1 MMLRFILRRLLI
13 SIPLLLVASV
23 LVFTVMH
30 LTTDPTAGLRVNPR
44 ISGADMARYR
54 HDLGLDRS
62 GAAQYFAWL
71 GNFVRG
77 NWGKSLFTNIPVSG
91 QIREAL
97 VNSMVLGVTG
107 FTLALLI
114 GVTVGVIAAIRQYS
128 VFDYLATSG
137 AFVALSIPVFWFAL
151 ILQLLFGLYLVRWLH
166 LDQPVFFTAGM
177 VQPGSLGFDLVDRA
191 RHLVLPAIVLA
202 VQLIAIYSR
211 YMRASMLEVL
221 NSDYLRTARAKG
233 VRERRVIVRH
243 GMRNALIPLTTQAAI
258 DFGGLAGGL
267 IATEAIFQWPGMGYL
282 FVRVMND
289 GDYAIAL
296 PWVMLTMAFVIV
308 FNLVA
313 DLLYAVLDPRIR
325 YA

>member
-1 MMLRFILRRLLI
+1 MLRFIIRRLLI
-13 SIPLLLVASV
+13 SIPLLVVASV

-30 LTTDPTAGLRVNPR
+30 LTTDPAAGLRVNPR
-44 ISGADMARYR
+44 ISAADMTRYR

-62 GAAQYFAWL
+62 GPAQYFAWL

-77 NWGKSLFTNIPVSG
+77 KWGTSLFSGIAVSS

-97 VNSMVLGVTG
+97 VNSMVLGIVG
-107 FTLALLI
+107 WLI
-114 GVTVGVIAAIRQYS
+114 AVVFGVTIGVIAAVRQYS
-128 VFDYLATSG
+128 VFDYLSTSG

-151 ILQLLFGLYLVRWLH
+151 ILQLLFGLYLVRWFH
-166 LDQPVFFTAGM
+166 LQEPIFFTAGM
-177 VQPGSLGFDLVDRA
+177 VQPGSIGFNLLDRL

-202 VQLIAIYSR
+202 VQLLAVYSR

-221 NSDYLRTARAKG
+221 HSDYLRTARAKG
-233 VRERRVIVRH
+233 VRERKVIVNH
-243 GMRNALIPLTTQAAI
+243 GMRNALIPITTQAAI
-258 DFGGLAGGL
+258 DLGGIAGGL
-267 IATEAIFQWPGMGYL
+267 IATEAIFQWPGMGAL
-282 FVRVMND
+282 FVRAMSD

-296 PWVMLTMAFVIV
+296 PWVMLTMAFVIL

-313 DLLYAVLDPRIR
+313 DIVYAVLDPRIR

>member
-1 MMLRFILRRLLI
+1 MLRFILRRLLI
-13 SIPLLLVASV
+13 SIPLLFVASV

-30 LTTDPTAGLRVNPR
+30 LTTDPVAGLRLNPR
-44 ISGADMARYR
+44 ISAADMVRYR
-54 HDLGLDRS
+54 HDLGLDKS
-62 GAAQYFAWL
+62 GPAQYFAWL

-77 NWGKSLFTNIPVSG
+77 NWGTSLFSGIPVSS

-97 VNSMVLGVTG
+97 VNSMVLGIVG
-107 FTLALLI
+107 WLI
-114 GVTVGVIAAIRQYS
+114 AVVFGVAIGVIAAVRQYS
-128 VFDYLATSG
+128 VFDYLSTSG

-151 ILQLLFGLYLVRWLH
+151 ILQLLFGLYLVRWFH
-166 LDQPVFFTAGM
+166 LQEPIFFTAGM
-177 VQPGSLGFDLVDRA
+177 VQPGSIGFDLLDRV

-202 VQLIAIYSR
+202 VQLLAVYSR

-233 VRERRVIVRH
+233 VRERHVIVNH
-243 GMRNALIPLTTQAAI
+243 GMRNALIPITTQAAI
-258 DFGGLAGGL
+258 DLGGIAGGL
-267 IATEAIFQWPGMGYL
+267 IATEAIFQWPGMGAL
-282 FVRVMND
+282 FVRAMSD

-296 PWVMLTMAFVIV
+296 PWVMLTMAFVIL

-313 DLLYAVLDPRIR
+313 DIVYAVLDPRIR

>member
-1 MMLRFILRRLLI
+1 
-13 SIPLLLVASV
+13 
-23 LVFTVMH
+23 
-30 LTTDPTAGLRVNPR
+30 
-44 ISGADMARYR
+44 
-54 HDLGLDRS
+54 
-62 GAAQYFAWL
+62 
-71 GNFVRG
+71 
-77 NWGKSLFTNIPVSG
+77 VSA

-107 FTLALLI
+107 FSIALLL
-114 GVTVGVIAAIRQYS
+114 GVTIGVIAAVRQYS

-166 LDQPVFFTAGM
+166 LPEPIFFTAGM
-177 VQPGSLGFDLVDRA
+177 TQPGSTAFDVVDRV
-191 RHLVLPAIVLA
+191 RHLALPAVVLA
-202 VQLIAIYSR
+202 VQLLAVYSR

-221 NSDYLRTARAKG
+221 NSDFLRTARAKG
-233 VRERRVIVRH
+233 LRERRVIVHH
-243 GMRNALIPLTTQAAI
+243 GMRNALIPITTQAAI
-258 DFGGLAGGL
+258 DLGGIAGGL
-267 IATEAIFQWPGMGYL
+267 IATEAIFQWPGMGAL
-282 FVRVMND
+282 FVRVMGD

-313 DLLYAVLDPRIR
+313 DVLYAVLDPRIR

>member
-1 MMLRFILRRLLI
+1 MLRFILRRLLI

-44 ISGADMARYR
+44 ISAADMTRYR

-62 GAAQYFAWL
+62 GPAQYFAWL

-77 NWGKSLFTNIPVSG
+77 NWGTSLFSGIAVSS

-97 VNSMVLGVTG
+97 VNSMVLGIVG
-107 FTLALLI
+107 WLI
-114 GVTVGVIAAIRQYS
+114 AVVFGVAIGVIAAVRQYS
-128 VFDYLATSG
+128 VFDYLSTSG

-151 ILQLLFGLYLVRWLH
+151 ILQLLFGLYLVRWFH
-166 LDQPVFFTAGM
+166 LQEPIFFTAGM
-177 VQPGSLGFDLVDRA
+177 VQPGSIGFDLLDRV

-202 VQLIAIYSR
+202 VQLLAVYSR

-233 VRERRVIVRH
+233 VRERKVIVNH
-243 GMRNALIPLTTQAAI
+243 GMRNALIPITTQAAI
-258 DFGGLAGGL
+258 DLGGIAGGL
-267 IATEAIFQWPGMGYL
+267 IATEAIFQWPGMGAL
-282 FVRVMND
+282 FVRAMGD

-296 PWVMLTMAFVIV
+296 PWVMLTMAFVIL

-313 DLLYAVLDPRIR
+313 DIVYAVLDPRIR

>member
-1 MMLRFILRRLLI
+1 MLRFIVRRLLV

-23 LVFTVMH
+23 LIFTVLH
-30 LTTDPTAGLRVNPR
+30 LTTDPAAGIRANPR
-44 ISGADMARYR
+44 ATAADVQRYR

-62 GAAQYFAWL
+62 GPAQYFAWL

-77 NWGKSLFTNIPVSG
+77 RWGTSLFIG
-91 QIREAL
+91 I
-97 VNSMVLGVTG
+97 TG
-107 FTLALLI
+107 FAIALLI
-114 GVTVGVIAAIRQYS
+114 GVSVGVIAAVRQYS

-137 AFVALSIPVFWFAL
+137 AFVFLSVPVFWFAL
-151 ILQLLFGLYLVRWLH
+151 IVQLLFGLYMVRWLH
-166 LDQPVFFTAGM
+166 LQEPIFFTAGLSR
-177 VQPGSLGFDLVDRA
+177 PGSVGFDLVDRL
-191 RHLVLPAIVLA
+191 RHVALPAVVLA
-202 VQLIAIYSR
+202 VQSIAVYSR

-221 NSDYLRTARAKG
+221 GSDYLRTARAKG
-233 VRERRVIVRH
+233 VRERRVITNH

-258 DFGGLAGGL
+258 DFGALAGGL
-267 IATEAIFQWPGMGYL
+267 IVTEQIFQWPGMGRL
-282 FVRVMND
+282 FIQAMND

-296 PWVMLTMAFVIV
+296 PWVMLTMTFVIT

>member
-1 MMLRFILRRLLI
+1 MLRFILRRLLI

-44 ISGADMARYR
+44 ISAADMARYR

-62 GAAQYFAWL
+62 GPAQYFAWL

-77 NWGKSLFTNIPVSG
+77 NWGTSLFSGIAVSS

-97 VNSMVLGVTG
+97 VNSMVLGIVG
-107 FTLALLI
+107 WLI
-114 GVTVGVIAAIRQYS
+114 AVVFGITIGVIAAVRQYS
-128 VFDYLATSG
+128 VFDYLSTSG

-151 ILQLLFGLYLVRWLH
+151 ILQLVFGLYLVRWLH
-166 LDQPVFFTAGM
+166 LQQPIFFTAGM
-177 VQPGSLGFDLVDRA
+177 VQPGSIGFDLLDRA

-202 VQLIAIYSR
+202 VQLLAVYSR

-233 VRERRVIVRH
+233 VRERKVIVNH
-243 GMRNALIPLTTQAAI
+243 GMRNALIPITTQAAI
-258 DFGGLAGGL
+258 DLGGIAGGL
-267 IATEAIFQWPGMGYL
+267 IATEAIFQWPGMGAL
-282 FVRVMND
+282 FVRAMAD

-296 PWVMLTMAFVIV
+296 PWVMLTMAFVIA

-313 DLLYAVLDPRIR
+313 DIVYAVLDPRIR

>member
-1 MMLRFILRRLLI
+1 MLRFTVRRLLI
-13 SIPLLLVASV
+13 SIPLLVIASV

-44 ISGADMARYR
+44 ISSADMARYR

-62 GAAQYFAWL
+62 GPAQYFAWL
-71 GNFVRG
+71 ANFVRG
-77 NWGKSLFTNIPVSG
+77 NWGHSLFSSISVSS

-97 VNSMVLGVTG
+97 VNSVVLGVTG
-107 FTLALLI
+107 FALALIL
-114 GVTVGVIAAIRQYS
+114 GVSIGVIAAIKQYS
-128 VFDYLATSG
+128 PFDYVATSG
-137 AFVALSIPVFWFAL
+137 AFLALSVPVFWFAL
-151 ILQLLFGLYLVRWLH
+151 ILQLVFGVYLVRWLH
-166 LDQPVFFTAGM
+166 LAQPIVYTAGM
-177 VQPGSLGFDLVDRA
+177 TQPGSIGFDPIDRL
-191 RHLVLPAIVLA
+191 RHLALPAVVLA
-202 VQLIAIYSR
+202 VQLIAVYSR

-221 NSDYLRTARAKG
+221 GSDYLRTARAKG
-233 VRERRVIVRH
+233 VRERRVIVNH
-243 GMRNALIPLTTQAAI
+243 GMRNALIPITTQAAI
-258 DFGGLAGGL
+258 DIGGLAAGL
-267 IATEAIFQWPGMGYL
+267 IATEAIFQWPGMGRL
-282 FVRVMND
+282 FVQAMND

>member
-1 MMLRFILRRLLI
+1 MLRFILRRLLI
-13 SIPLLLVASV
+13 SIPLLFVASV

-30 LTTDPTAGLRVNPR
+30 LTTDPVAGLRLNPR
-44 ISGADMARYR
+44 ISAADMVRYR

-62 GAAQYFAWL
+62 GPAQYFAWL

-77 NWGKSLFTNIPVSG
+77 NWGTSLFSGIAVSS

-97 VNSMVLGVTG
+97 VNSMVLGIVG
-107 FTLALLI
+107 WLI
-114 GVTVGVIAAIRQYS
+114 AVVFGVAIGVIAAVRQYS
-128 VFDYLATSG
+128 VFDYLSTSG

-151 ILQLLFGLYLVRWLH
+151 ILQLLFGLYLVRWFH
-166 LDQPVFFTAGM
+166 LQEPIFFTAGM
-177 VQPGSLGFDLVDRA
+177 VQPGSIGFDLLDRV

-202 VQLIAIYSR
+202 VQLLAVYSR

-233 VRERRVIVRH
+233 VRERHVIVNH
-243 GMRNALIPLTTQAAI
+243 GMRNALIPITTQAAI
-258 DFGGLAGGL
+258 DLGGIAGGL
-267 IATEAIFQWPGMGYL
+267 IATEAIFQWPGMGAL
-282 FVRVMND
+282 FVRAMSD

-296 PWVMLTMAFVIV
+296 PWVMLTMAFVIL

-313 DLLYAVLDPRIR
+313 DIVYAVLDPRIR

>member
-1 MMLRFILRRLLI
+1 MLRFIVRRLLV

-23 LVFTVMH
+23 LIFTVLH
-30 LTTDPTAGLRVNPR
+30 LTTDPAAGIRANPR
-44 ISGADMARYR
+44 ATAADVQRYR

-62 GAAQYFAWL
+62 GPAQYFAWL

-77 NWGKSLFTNIPVSG
+77 RWGTSLFTSIRVST

-97 VNSMVLGVTG
+97 ANSLFLGLTG
-107 FTLALLI
+107 FAIALLI
-114 GVTVGVIAAIRQYS
+114 GVSVGVIAAVRQYS

-137 AFVALSIPVFWFAL
+137 AFVFLSVPVFWFAL
-151 ILQLLFGLYLVRWLH
+151 IVQLLFGLYMVRWLH
-166 LDQPVFFTAGM
+166 LQEPIFFTAGLSR
-177 VQPGSLGFDLVDRA
+177 PGSVGFDLVDRL
-191 RHLVLPAIVLA
+191 RHVALPAVVLA
-202 VQLIAIYSR
+202 VQSIAVYSR

-233 VRERRVIVRH
+233 VQERRVIVHH

-258 DFGGLAGGL
+258 DFGALAGGL
-267 IATEAIFQWPGMGYL
+267 IVTEQIFQWPGMGRL
-282 FVRVMND
+282 FIQAMND

-296 PWVMLTMAFVIV
+296 PWVMLTMTFVIM

>member
-1 MMLRFILRRLLI
+1 MLRFIVRRLLV

-23 LVFTVMH
+23 LIFTVLH
-30 LTTDPTAGLRVNPR
+30 LTTDPAAGIRANPR
-44 ISGADMARYR
+44 ATAADVQRYR

-62 GAAQYFAWL
+62 GPAQYFAWL

-77 NWGKSLFTNIPVSG
+77 RWGTSLFTSIRVST

-97 VNSMVLGVTG
+97 ANSLFLGLTG
-107 FTLALLI
+107 FAIALLI
-114 GVTVGVIAAIRQYS
+114 GVSVGVIAAVRQYS

-137 AFVALSIPVFWFAL
+137 AFVFLSVPVFWFAL
-151 ILQLLFGLYLVRWLH
+151 IVQLLFGLYMVRWLH
-166 LDQPVFFTAGM
+166 LQEPIFFTAGLSR
-177 VQPGSLGFDLVDRA
+177 PGSVGFDLVDRL
-191 RHLVLPAIVLA
+191 RHVALG
-202 VQLIAIYSR
+202 
-211 YMRASMLEVL
+211 
-221 NSDYLRTARAKG
+221 SDYLRTARAKG
-233 VRERRVIVRH
+233 VRERRVITNH

-258 DFGGLAGGL
+258 DFGALAGGL
-267 IATEAIFQWPGMGYL
+267 IVTEQIFQWPGMGRL
-282 FVRVMND
+282 FIQAMND

-296 PWVMLTMAFVIV
+296 PWVMLTMTFVIT

>member
-1 MMLRFILRRLLI
+1 MLRFIVRRLLI

-23 LVFTVMH
+23 LVFTVLH
-30 LTTDPTAGLRVNPR
+30 LTTDPAAGLRVNPR
-44 ISGADMARYR
+44 VSAADVQRYR

-62 GAAQYFAWL
+62 GPAQYFAWL

-77 NWGKSLFTNIPVSG
+77 RWGTSLFSSISVSK

-97 VNSMVLGVTG
+97 VNSMFLGITG
-107 FTLALLI
+107 FAIALLV
-114 GVTVGVIAAIRQYS
+114 GVSVGVIAAIRQYTW
-128 VFDYLATSG
+128 FDYLATSG
-137 AFVALSIPVFWFAL
+137 AFIFLSIPVFWFAL
-151 ILQLLFGLYLVRWLH
+151 IVQLLFGLYLVRWLH
-166 LDQPVFFTAGM
+166 LTQPFFYVAGLSA
-177 VQPGSLGFDLVDRA
+177 PGSVGFDLVDRL
-191 RHLVLPAIVLA
+191 RHVALPAVVLA
-202 VQLIAIYSR
+202 VQSIAVYSR

-221 NSDYLRTARAKG
+221 GSDYLRTARAKG
-233 VRERRVIVRH
+233 LRERRVISHH

-258 DFGGLAGGL
+258 DFGALAGGL
-267 IATEAIFQWPGMGYL
+267 IVTEAIFQWPGMGAL
-282 FVRVMND
+282 FVDAMTD

-296 PWVMLTMAFVIV
+296 PWVMLTMTFVIV